1 MKRSFQKNNPLIQA
15 ALLLLFLFQIEP
27 GYLVA
32 DNQPQSQILAN
43 DFHASFNTVGH
54 YFTQPIRWDQT
65 DWLRLGG
72 IVGITALSMPFD
84 KPLRTDFQDWRKP
97 SNSAIFDFG
106 RWAGQGEPTLVLGGV
121 LYGVGLFGRQS
132 DLRVTGRLL
141 FEAMLTAGTTTTLL
155 KTVFGRHRPFLD
167 EGPQQYSPP
176 AFKSRHRSLPS
187 GHSTVG
193 WLTAGVLAKRTNNTV
208 LKVLY
213 YTGASI
219 ISISRIYHDRHW
231 TSDVILGGFVGYAAA
246 DFVVSQEAHREAV
259 KSKQNYSLNVSSQP
273 RISFT
278 FWF

>member
-1 MKRSFQKNNPLIQA
+1 MSKLVSRRLQWIILLVFLNPIGNLNLCAQSSNPSH
-15 ALLLLFLFQIEP
+15 IEILKQDLKDS
-27 GYLVA
+27 GHDVFRYFS
-32 DNQPQSQILAN
+32 QP
-43 DFHASFNTVGH
+43 VCWGG
-54 YFTQPIRWDQT
+54 T
-65 DWLRLGG
+65 DWLRFGG
-72 IVGITALSMPFD
+72 VVAVTGAVMPFD
-84 KPLRTDFQDWRKP
+84 KRVRTEMQDWRKP
-97 SNSAIFDFG
+97 SNSAVFDFG
-106 RWAGQGEPTLVLGGV
+106 RWAGQGEPTIVLGGL
-121 LYGVGLFGRQS
+121 LYGTGWLGNYPN
-132 DLRVTGRLL
+132 LRITGRLL
-141 FEAMLTAGTTTTLL
+141 FEAMLTAGTTTTIL
-155 KTVFGRHRPFLD
+155 KGVFGRHRPYLND
-167 EGPQQYSPP
+167 GPQEYSPP

-231 TSDVILGGFVGYAAA
+231 TSDVILGGFVGYTAA

-259 KSKQNYSLNVSSQP
+259 KSKQNYSFNVSSQP